1 MSERFWI
8 LRVYHG
14 VRHTFPTRWL
24 EWLMAV
30 LIIVWGGR
38 LLDGHDSFATPSH
51 AWDGLAYWA
60 PDYAWGSIM
69 VLVGAA
75 RFGALTINGTFNNT
89 IYSQFSPLVRGM
101 SAGVCGI
108 LWLFVELSVASVG
121 TQGSIT
127 YAAICT
133 IEFFISVF
141 VLGEAGDNLR
151 AHRHGRRNR

>member
-1 MSERFWI
+1 MQGVWF

-24 EWLMAV
+24 EWVMAAFI
-30 LIIVWGGR
+30 LVWGGR
-38 LLDGHDSFATPSH
+38 LLDGQDSFVTPSR

-60 PDYAWGSIM
+60 PDYVWGAVM
-69 VLVGAA
+69 VAVGGVRLFALLV
-75 RFGALTINGTFNNT
+75 NGTFHDT
-89 IYSQFSPLVRGM
+89 VYSQFSPLVRGM
-101 SAGVCGI
+101 SAGLCGT

-127 YAAICT
+127 YAVIC
-133 IEFFISVF
+133 IIDFFVSYY

-151 AHRHGRRNR
+151 AHRNGRRRG